1 MHELSI
7 DNTNVTDI
15 LIDCNIYL
23 TKLNRSDMLKSA
35 NLIDLNLIFDCLNT
49 TDQ

>member
-1 MHELSI
+1 MHKLSI
-7 DNTNVTDI
+7 DNTNVADI

-23 TKLNRSDMLKSA
+23 CKLNRSELLKTA
-35 NLIDLNLIFDCLNT
+35 TLIDLDLIFDCLNT